1 MHAHIHTASPAM
13 RMATGSS
20 PALFIGVDGSG
31 LVLGETSSGPV
42 SWQGDP
48 SLLVPVSLFIPML
61 RSSLR
66 KSLHPDPRWRV
77 RIAGEPSDYGAAS
90 LEGLSH
96 SGWNLSTTVFQAK
109 LKWCSGSRT
118 PWLVERFKIPD
129 QLLCVLHRRRPSRL
143 SVIFWKQPQNK
154 NVFLN
159 APPQVESD
167 LFVDNSPQQC
177 CCLVIPVVLEVHKNW
192 LE

>member
-1 MHAHIHTASPAM
+1 MTICLSVQYHLRHQLTTLHSKHTYADHIHTCFYSTCTYMHAHIHTASPAM

-96 SGWNLSTTVFQAK
+96 SG
-109 LKWCSGSRT
+109 
-118 PWLVERFKIPD
+118 
-129 QLLCVLHRRRPSRL
+129 
-143 SVIFWKQPQNK
+143 
-154 NVFLN
+154 
-159 APPQVESD
+159 
-167 LFVDNSPQQC
+167 
-177 CCLVIPVVLEVHKNW
+177 
-192 LE
+192 